1 MQGIYKITN
10 LINNKCY
17 IGKTNNSDRRWQ
29 DHQRLAIT
37 PGHKEYDKAL
47 YKAMRRYG
55 LNNFSFEMIEE
66 LDDYNTSGER
76 EIYWIEY
83 FDSYNKGYNESKGG
97 DGGSLPGHCTGSLN
111 GRAKLKEEDVI
122 KIRTLYNNGI
132 SKSDCYNLYK
142 DKITLNGFTGV
153 WSGRTWKTIMPEVYT
168 EENKKRN
175 EKLGKGK
182 SGKGQRHFSDE
193 QVKIIRQRR
202 DCGESNS
209 IVYKDYVEVGSKS
222 SFDDIW
228 YNRKY
233 IDVED

>member
-1 MQGIYKITN
+1 
-10 LINNKCY
+10 
-17 IGKTNNSDRRWQ
+17 
-29 DHQRLAIT
+29 
-37 PGHKEYDKAL
+37 
-47 YKAMRRYG
+47 
-55 LNNFSFEMIEE
+55 MIEE

>member
-17 IGKTNNSDRRWQ
+17 IGKTHNSDRRWQ

-47 YKAMRRYG
+47 YKAMRRSG

-66 LDDYNTSGER
+66 LDDYNTLGER
-76 EIYWIEY
+76 VIYWIEY

-97 DGGSLPGHCTGSLN
+97 DGGSLLGHCTGCLN
-111 GRAKLKEEDVI
+111 GWVNLNEEDVI